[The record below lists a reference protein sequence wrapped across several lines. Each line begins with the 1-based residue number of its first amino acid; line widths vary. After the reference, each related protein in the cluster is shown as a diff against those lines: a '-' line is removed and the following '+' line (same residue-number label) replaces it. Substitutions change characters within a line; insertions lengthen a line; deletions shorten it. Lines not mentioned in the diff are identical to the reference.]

1 MPVYKLHY
9 FNGRGR
15 AETIRLIFAAAG
27 QKYEDCRIEMKDWPN
42 RKKDFKHGQVPV
54 LDIDDEQLN
63 QSVAIIHYLGT
74 QFGLV
79 GKTPLD
85 AAKCHAA
92 IENMRDMMVPLVQKM
107 MREPDEA
114 KKMELMEKE
123 IGPEVKKALA
133 MFEEKANK
141 CSEKCS
147 SGYLIA
153 GQLTYVDFEFHNIVT
168 SATEWLGQD
177 VLKAY
182 PHVQKHYEMIN
193 NLPNLKE
200 YLASRPKTK
209 M

>member
-9 FNGRGR
+9 FNARAR
-15 AETIRLIFAAAG
+15 AETIRLIFVYAG
-27 QKYEDCRIEMKDWPN
+27 QKYEDCRIEFQDWPN

-92 IENMRDMMVPLVQKM
+92 IENLRELAVPLVGKV
-107 MREPDEA
+107 A
-114 KKMELMEKE
+114 KEKDDTKRKELIEKE
-123 IGPEVKKALA
+123 VGPEVKKALA
-133 MFEEKANK
+133 MFEEKATK
-141 CSEKCS
+141 CAEKCS

-153 GQLTYVDFEFHNIVT
+153 GQLTYVDFEFHNIC
-168 SATEWLGQD
+168 ATATGWLGED
-177 VLKAY
+177 ALKAY
-182 PHVQKHYEMIN
+182 PHVLKHFEMIN

-200 YLASRPKTK
+200 YLASRPKTLI
-209 M
+209 